1 MQSACKVRLRK
12 ENGGFSLLEMVVA
25 TAIILILL
33 AVSVPSLMSLVY
45 TVKLGYSATNLSGVL
60 QQARMAAASKNTFYS
75 VSQTTLPGNVTEVF
89 VDLGKTGTLAA
100 ADPQAVLGR
109 QITPSFGPGSGAP
122 GETAFVAG
130 LGFTVAAAGSGFP
143 SFNARGLPCLA
154 TALGATTCPQTP
166 GQGFVFFLSDIGVSG
181 SVHWAAVTVT
191 ASGRSQIW
199 RYDGTNWVRQ

>member
-1 MQSACKVRLRK
+1 
-12 ENGGFSLLEMVVA
+12 MVVA

-33 AVSVPSLMSLVY
+33 AVTVPSLMSLVY
-45 TVKLGYSATNLSGVL
+45 AVKLGYSATNLSGVL

-75 VSQTTLPGNVTEVF
+75 VNRTTLAGNVTEVF
-89 VDLGKTGTLAA
+89 VDLFKTGTIATS
-100 ADPQAVLGR
+100 DPQAVLGS
-109 QITPSFGPGSGAP
+109 QITASFGPGSGAP
-122 GETAFVAG
+122 GEAAFVAG

-154 TALGATTCPQTP
+154 NGGVTCPQTP
-166 GQGFVFFLSDIGVSG
+166 GQGFVFFLSDVGASG
-181 SVHWAAVTVT
+181 SVHWAAVTIT